1 MIANGVTVLMQTETE
16 RKIREFEAELKKMQK
31 ETEILTAELE
41 NRPLPEPKKPFPLIP
56 ILTAFAAVLVII
68 FVIGVII

>member
-1 MIANGVTVLMQTETE
+1 MATETE
-16 RKIREFEAELKKMQK
+16 RKIKEFEAELKKMQE

-56 ILTAFAAVLVII
+56 VLAVSAAAILVII
-68 FVIGVII
+68 VLIGVIL

>member
-1 MIANGVTVLMQTETE
+1 MATQTE
-16 RKIREFEAELKKMQK
+16 RKIKEFEAELKKMQE

-56 ILTAFAAVLVII
+56 VLAVSAAVLVII
-68 FVIGVII
+68 IVIGVIL